1 MSKLTSAQCKTI
13 EEFWVNIQDY
23 KKQLKFRE
31 WELLHPYQETES
43 SKVQNGQVT
52 KPTENKAM
60 ILMQDERYQFLKK
73 VVDTIEQLYTELDS
87 DLKTIVDLRYWSDD
101 FYEWEEIADQLYI
114 SRHKVLRKRNRLI
127 QETAKRIG
135 WLS

>member
-1 MSKLTSAQCKTI
+1 MTKLTSAQCKTI
-13 EEFWVNIQDY
+13 EEFWINIKDY

-31 WELLHPYQETES
+31 WELLHPHRDEES
-43 SKVQNGQVT
+43 PKVQPGQVT

-73 VVDTIEQLYTELDS
+73 VVDTIEQLYTELDN
-87 DLKTIVDLRYWSDD
+87 DLKTIVDFRYWSDD
-101 FYEWEEIADQLYI
+101 FYEWEEIADQLYM

-135 WLS
+135 WV

>member
-1 MSKLTSAQCKTI
+1 MTKLSSAQCKTI
-13 EEFWVNIQDY
+13 EEFWINIKDY
-23 KKQLKFRE
+23 EKQLKFRE

-101 FYEWEEIADQLYI
+101 FYEWEEIADQLYM

-135 WLS
+135 WV